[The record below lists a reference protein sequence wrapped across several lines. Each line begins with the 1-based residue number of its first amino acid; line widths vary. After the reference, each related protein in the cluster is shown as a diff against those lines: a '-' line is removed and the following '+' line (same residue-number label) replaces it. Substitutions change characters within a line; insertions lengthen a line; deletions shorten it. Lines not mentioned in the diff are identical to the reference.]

1 MLSSKFRLLLL
12 FTLLLSITLQL
23 NYRKIV
29 HNIDPEARCLDG
41 TPGLL
46 YVHEGGDPNHILIFL
61 SGGGTCG

>member
-1 MLSSKFRLLLL
+1 MKFVLILLISLISLSQES
-12 FTLLLSITLQL
+12 
-23 NYRKIV
+23 NYRKVI

-46 YVHEGGDPNHILIFL
+46 YVHEGGDPNNILIFL